1 MAFDERLADRIR
13 GSLGRRKGLVEK
25 KMFGGVAFLLNGN
38 MCVGVHKSDLIVR
51 LAPEATD
58 AALARAH
65 TRRFDLTG
73 RPMKGWIL
81 VEQSAF
87 ARRVAEYV
95 RDHYAH
101 YDQLQSIQVGF
112 ASVKGVGITVSSTRI
127 PYRFTPSELG
137 PPRQP
142 KNAIVPKAAS

>member
-38 MCVGVHKSDLIVR
+38 MCVGVHKADLIVR
-51 LAPEATD
+51 LAPEETD
-58 AALARAH
+58 AALAQAH

-81 VEQSAF
+81 VKQGGLKTDAQL
-87 ARRVAEYV
+87 RKWVQVAAK
-95 RDHYAH
+95 YAGS
-101 YDQLQSIQVGF
+101 LP
-112 ASVKGVGITVSSTRI
+112 AK
-127 PYRFTPSELG
+127 
-137 PPRQP
+137 
-142 KNAIVPKAAS
+142 